1 MKTRTI
7 KHKDLIIDIQFY
19 KDSINVSFWRD
30 VSKLR
35 AIGSPYEYLGEYN
48 KNV

>member
-19 KDSINVSFWRD
+19 KDSINISCWRD

-35 AIGSPYEYLGEYN
+35 AIGSPYEYLGEYDL
-48 KNV
+48 NV